1 MKKLRAGIAALTFVL
16 SSQIAYANSWWNDV
30 KNDRVNSIT
39 AAIEQGQDPNIL
51 NEDGHPAIIYAVR
64 EDSKRAYMALAKNP
78 KTDVNLANRFDETP
92 LMYAAIIGDVDFAK
106 ALIQRG
112 AQVNRLG
119 WAPLHYAASRGQT
132 KMVQFLLDHGAF
144 PNAPAADGSSP
155 LLLAVTSRK
164 ADVVKLLL
172 AAGADPKA
180 INQQRKIA
188 LDMAREM
195 KLSSIVSLLE
205 GK

>member
-1 MKKLRAGIAALTFVL
+1 MKKLTAGIAILTLTL

-30 KNDRVNSIT
+30 KNDRANSIT
-39 AAIEQGQDPNIL
+39 SAIEQGQDPNIL
-51 NEDGHPAIIYAVR
+51 NKDGHPAIIYAVR
-64 EDSKRAYMALAKNP
+64 EDSKRVYMTLANNP

-92 LMYAAIIGDVDFAK
+92 LMYAAIIGDIDFAK

-119 WAPLHYAASRGQT
+119 WAPLHYAASRGQV

-164 ADVVKLLL
+164 ADAVKVLL

-180 INQQRKIA
+180 VNQQRKSA
-188 LDMAREM
+188 LDVAKEM

>member
-180 INQQRKIA
+180 INQQRKSA

-205 GK
+205 EK

>member
-172 AAGADPKA
+172 VAGADPKA
-180 INQQRKIA
+180 INQQRKSA